1 MQKTAITLILL
12 VLTLSL
18 SAELIDKIVAKVGT
32 DIILLSDLQKEMA
45 QMQSAGLLEEDTNPE
60 DVLNEM
66 INQKLIIQKAK
77 DLNLTVNDEE
87 IKAMAEDYLKRVK
100 AQYPN
105 PSAFAADLKKSNLT
119 ESDLLTLYKDL
130 LSERNLSEQILNKEI
145 IKKVSVT
152 EAEVVNFYNA
162 TKDSLAV
169 KPVSWDL
176 GIIFREIKPSQESK
190 ETKLAEIKEI
200 QKRLKNGEDFATLA
214 ATESDCPS
222 KEVGGDLGFFKRGQ
236 MVKPFEDAA
245 FALQLGEISDIVESE
260 YGYHIIR
267 LEEKRGNEIRA
278 RHILKALTPTAED
291 SLRERQL
298 MEEIRNRYAKG
309 ESFASLAREY
319 SMDQESREDGGS
331 LGEFTE
337 RDLPSLFATQILQTP
352 VGEMT
357 PVLENQGM
365 LYIFCR
371 LKEYPPRIY
380 KYEEVKDQAREMVL
394 KRKQIDAF
402 NAWIENLRR
411 EAYVQITL

>member
-1 MQKTAITLILL
+1 
-12 VLTLSL
+12 
-18 SAELIDKIVAKVGT
+18 
-32 DIILLSDLQKEMA
+32 
-45 QMQSAGLLEEDTNPE
+45 
-60 DVLNEM
+60 
-66 INQKLIIQKAK
+66 LIIQKAK
-77 DLNLTVNDEE
+77 DLNITVNNDE
-87 IKAMAEDYLKRVK
+87 IKAMAENYLKKVK
-100 AQYPN
+100 AQYPSS
-105 PSAFAADLKKSNLT
+105 SAFAADLKKSKLT
-119 ESDLLTLYKDL
+119 ESDLLQLYRDIL
-130 LSERNLSEQILNKEI
+130 TEQALSDQILKKEI
-145 IKKVSVT
+145 INKVSVT
-152 EAEVVNFYNA
+152 EAEVINFYNA

-190 ETKLAEIKEI
+190 EAKLAEIKEI
-200 QKRLKNGEDFATLA
+200 QRRLKNGEDFATLA
-214 ATESDCPS
+214 STESDCPS

>member
-1 MQKTAITLILL
+1 
-12 VLTLSL
+12 
-18 SAELIDKIVAKVGT
+18 
-32 DIILLSDLQKEMA
+32 
-45 QMQSAGLLEEDTNPE
+45 
-60 DVLNEM
+60 
-66 INQKLIIQKAK
+66 
-77 DLNLTVNDEE
+77 
-87 IKAMAEDYLKRVK
+87 
-100 AQYPN
+100 
-105 PSAFAADLKKSNLT
+105 
-119 ESDLLTLYKDL
+119 
-130 LSERNLSEQILNKEI
+130 
-145 IKKVSVT
+145 
-152 EAEVVNFYNA
+152 
-162 TKDSLAV
+162 AV

-190 ETKLAEIKEI
+190 EAKLAEIKEI
-200 QKRLKNGEDFATLA
+200 QRRLKNGEDFATLA
-214 ATESDCPS
+214 STESDCPS